1 MSAGCIC
8 LQLGISC
15 ERGYFDLRECPSY
28 DASGV
33 TDEAAT
39 TPHDDGVHRV
49 PWTGNSLGA
58 RGLSFITARG
68 ATHLL
73 GVVGLSDAG
82 KSTFLLMLYLL
93 QSRGHSLVTGS
104 FAGSATLGG
113 WDLLARGMRLTSPDR
128 PRFPPHTPISAG
140 RYPGMLHLALRAAEG
155 QLRDLVLTDASGE
168 WFREWSLD
176 PQSPAAE
183 GARWIVAEADA
194 FLLFVD
200 CERLSGTPQ
209 SAAGPFRETLRLAE
223 RLRDHANGRR
233 VGIVWAKADQQP
245 IPQFRTRLEEQFGR
259 FFPGHTSFDVTIKA
273 VHDGN
278 RERLGRY
285 LEAVDWAAQPRTRG
299 LRLVDVA
306 PEAPDLF
313 FRIGAR

>member
-1 MSAGCIC
+1 MSTGCIC
-8 LQLGISC
+8 PDLGISC
-15 ERGYFDLRECPSY
+15 ERGYSDLRECPSF
-28 DASGV
+28 DAGRV
-33 TDEAAT
+33 TNEAAGM
-39 TPHDDGVHRV
+39 PDDDDVHLV

-73 GVVGLSDAG
+73 GVVGLSGAG

-93 QSRGHSLVTGS
+93 QSRGHSLGTGS

-113 WDLLARGMRLTSPDR
+113 WDLLARGMRLTSPDQ

-140 RYPGMLHLALRAAEG
+140 RYPGMLHLALRTPEG

-168 WFREWSLD
+168 WFREWTID

-200 CERLSGTPQ
+200 CERISGAPQ
-209 SAAGPFRETLRLAE
+209 SAAGSFRETLRLAE

-233 VGIVWAKADQQP
+233 VGIVWSKADQQA
-245 IPQFRTRLEEQFGR
+245 IPRLRDRLDEQLGR
-259 FFPGHTSFDVTIKA
+259 FFPDHASFDVTVQA
-273 VHDGN
+273 VRDGTDA
-278 RERLGRY
+278 RLGRY
-285 LEAVDWAAQPRTRG
+285 LEAVDWAAQPRPRG
-299 LRLVDVA
+299 LRIPDVT

-313 FRIGAR
+313 LRIGAR